1 MQELALSA
9 GKLHVMN
16 MLYSNSMLHGAAA
29 RSVKVQTEQPPKQ
42 PPESSSAKKKTSSR
56 GIKSV
61 RGVFEHPAG
70 SGVWWINYYVEGRR
84 HREKIGRR
92 SDALALYSKRKND
105 ARAGIKLS
113 DSLKGRK
120 AVLFEELAADAML
133 YSKTH
138 KRSHRGDISNLN
150 SLLPVFG
157 KMKAEEITPQ
167 TISSYFASRTDLKPA
182 SLNRYR
188 STMSMIFAEGIR
200 NGRVQVNPA
209 RLVRLRKEANAR
221 VRFLTYEEEAFI
233 RTIIL
238 RRCPQH
244 EPAFTVAL
252 ETGMRLSEQH
262 TLEWPDVHLDRRQI
276 QLVRTKN
283 GSSRVVVLSEE
294 AVAALKRCQARR
306 NPSTRNVFL
315 TRHGEPMQN
324 PKAWFKLVMKDAVA
338 GNRALADVTWH
349 TFRHT
354 FISRLIMAGVDVR
367 TVQDLAGHKSIQM
380 TMRYAHLS
388 PDHKLDAVDRLTAYR
403 NQQIRRDVASESRMK

>member
-1 MQELALSA
+1 M
-9 GKLHVMN
+9 LHV
-16 MLYSNSMLHGAAA
+16 AAG

-42 PPESSSAKKKTSSR
+42 PPESSSAKHKRTSSR
-56 GIKSV
+56 ETKSV

-70 SGVWWINYYVEGRR
+70 SGIWWINYYVEGRR
-84 HREKIGRR
+84 HREKVGRR

-120 AVLFEELAADAML
+120 AVLFEDLAADAML

-167 TISSYFASRTDLKPA
+167 KISSYFASRTDLKPA

-200 NGRVQVNPA
+200 NGRVQGNPA

-221 VRFLTYEEEAFI
+221 ARFLTYEEEALI

-238 RRCPQH
+238 RRCSQH

-294 AVAALKRCQARR
+294 AVTALKRCQARR
-306 NPSTRNVFL
+306 NPTAHNVFL
-315 TRHGEPMQN
+315 TRYGEPMQN
-324 PKAWFKLVMKDAVA
+324 PKAWFKLVMKDAVQEKK
-338 GNRALADVTWH
+338 ALADVTWH

-354 FISRLIMAGVDVR
+354 YISRLIMAGVDIR

-403 NQQIRRDVASESRMK
+403 KQQVTKASAPKAEKIVREQLGQ